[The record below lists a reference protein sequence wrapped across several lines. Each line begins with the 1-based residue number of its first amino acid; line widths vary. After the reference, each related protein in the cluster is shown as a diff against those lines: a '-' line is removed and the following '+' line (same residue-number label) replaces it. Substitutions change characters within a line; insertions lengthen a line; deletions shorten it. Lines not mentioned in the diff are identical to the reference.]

1 MVTRTLLAAIVAGAL
16 AGAFVTA
23 AQMLEV
29 VPLIV
34 QAEGFETGGHGH
46 EGHSHGEGATAAH
59 SHGTTLMPGVGM
71 ERAGLTLVANLVI
84 GSAFGL
90 LLAAAMTLRGRP
102 VDWKT
107 GLLWGLAGF
116 AVFSLAPALGLPPKL
131 PGSIQ
136 AGVVA
141 QQAWWLAT
149 AAATAG
155 GLALIVF
162 SGGWLPRLAGAGLIA
177 VPHIVGAPLPE
188 SLDGSVVPGE
198 LAAQFVVASLVTAL
212 AFWALLGGLTGL
224 FVDRWAQRQGSG

>member
-34 QAEGFETGGHGH
+34 EAEGFETGAHAAG
-46 EGHSHGEGATAAH
+46 GHSHGEDAAAH
-59 SHGTTLMPGVGM
+59 SHGTTLMPGVGV

-155 GLALIVF
+155 GLALVVF
-162 SGGWLPRLAGAGLIA
+162 SGGWLPRIAGAALIA

-212 AFWALLGGLTGL
+212 AFWALLGSLTGL
-224 FVDRWAQRQGSG
+224 FVDRWAQRHGTG